1 MRRLQSQLA
10 GFQAVLLAPVA
21 GTPLS
26 PGIVTDVASF
36 IRGIERKIRFVELH
50 LAVLNGVQWDRVE
63 SIGRRHPG
71 GTQPNHL
78 TISLAEA
85 SLTIEHAD
93 AVVDHVYV
101 AFDGLTAAVINMT
114 DTIGRLINSRYA
126 VGIDPPTRASLLS
139 LKNRCSATSPIAAVV
154 NDPRHN
160 DWLKK
165 VRDLRGRCQHAD
177 VEHVIV
183 AAEGPYARR
192 GQPVIP
198 PDYYWQ
204 TPPRALPIVNY
215 AQEAVQAAED
225 TLLAVIAAVVSAPK
239 NPLT

>member
-1 MRRLQSQLA
+1 MNRLQNQLS
-10 GFQAVLLAPVA
+10 GFQAALLNPST
-21 GTPLS
+21 GGPLPTATVS
-26 PGIVTDVASF
+26 EVSAF
-36 IRGIERKIRFVELH
+36 IRGIERKIRFVEMH
-50 LAVLNGVQWDRVE
+50 LAVLGGVQWERVE
-63 SIGRRHPG
+63 SIGRRISG
-71 GTQPNHL
+71 ASQANHL
-78 TISLAEA
+78 TIPLAEA

-101 AFDGLTAAVINMT
+101 AFDGLTAAVVNMT
-114 DTIGRLINSRYA
+114 DTMGRLINTRYG
-126 VGIDPPTRASLLS
+126 VGIDPKRASLLS
-139 LKNRCSATSPIAAVV
+139 LKNFCAATSPLSAVV

-160 DWLKK
+160 DWLRK

-177 VEHVIV
+177 VEHVVV

-215 AQEAVQAAED
+215 SLEATQAAED
-225 TLLAVIAAVVSAPK
+225 TLLAVIAAVIAAPL
-239 NPLT
+239 NPLA